1 MDHLLS
7 SSGGEH
13 ILVPYVGIEEY
24 DRGDFKAYWQRKGW
38 RRTERRD
45 LIFKDRTLYEKA
57 AFFQTWLYFG
67 CLISVFGLINVGVQT
82 YNFVLTSPSGERF
95 VTTRALPSLIAEWIR
110 REGLSYSVAPDPSNS
125 SPRTRR
131 GYSIIEWLNWTF
143 VYMQMFVRDAQETQ
157 SASYGTILA
166 IELSIMAIGESLCSA
181 WNVIYGFPL
190 SSIPTWGPSQ
200 ILKDRLRRAGW
211 CPSNS
216 PFFPSSLVTSSI
228 SADYFFGSYP
238 PPGMRE
244 HDKCSKLVCSASQ
257 TKVDTK
263 NYQAVH
269 VTASCHNCE
278 FVKVPSDTVGIVG
291 TNGVPIMR
299 WHGGSLTV
307 SARGPSTR
315 YVAVSHV

>member
-7 SSGGEH
+7 SSGGEY
-13 ILVPYVGIEEY
+13 ILVPYVGVEEY
-24 DRGDFKAYWQRKGW
+24 DGGDFKTYLRRKGW
-38 RRTERRD
+38 RTTEGGD
-45 LIFKDRTLYEKA
+45 LIFKDRTPYEKA
-57 AFFQTWLYFG
+57 TFFQTWLYFG
-67 CLISVFGLINVGVQT
+67 CLISVFGCINIGVQT
-82 YNFVLTSPSGERF
+82 CNFIFTSPSGERF

-110 REGLSYSVAPDPSNS
+110 REGLSNSVAPDPFNS
-125 SPRTRR
+125 SPRTMR
-131 GYSIIEWLNWTF
+131 GYNIIELLNWTF
-143 VYMQMFVRDAQETQ
+143 LCTQMFVKDAQETQ
-157 SASYGTILA
+157 SVSYGTILT
-166 IELSIMAIGESLCSA
+166 IELSVMAIGESLCSA
-181 WNVIYGFPL
+181 WSMIYGFPL

-216 PFFPSSLVTSSI
+216 PFFPSSLVTSSV

-238 PPGMRE
+238 PPGVRE
-244 HDKCSKLVCSASQ
+244 HDKCSELVCNASQ

-269 VTASCHNCE
+269 VTASCHGCE
-278 FVKVPSDTVGIVG
+278 FIKAPSDTVRIVES
-291 TNGVPIMR
+291 NDVPVMR